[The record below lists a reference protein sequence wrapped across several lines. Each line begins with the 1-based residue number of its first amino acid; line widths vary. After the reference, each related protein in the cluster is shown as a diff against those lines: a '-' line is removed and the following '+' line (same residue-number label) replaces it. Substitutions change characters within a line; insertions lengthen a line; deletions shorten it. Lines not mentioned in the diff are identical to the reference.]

1 MILFLSLLFGGL
13 IGLSLGSLG
22 AGGAILVLPA
32 LIYGLAVDPKEAV
45 VAGLMIV
52 GFTSLYSAILH
63 WRWGHVRISTAC
75 LFAITGAF
83 GAYQGAW
90 LSQLVSE
97 VVLLVCLAVVMAAAG
112 AMMLRSSNREEKDS
126 SESARLSL
134 TSVLLVLACGYCV
147 GLLTGFLGIGGGF
160 LIVPALIFFAK
171 VPIKQAVGT
180 SLVVISINCA
190 SGYIAHSPDSVDWNL
205 LLPFLVGSFT
215 ASLFAANF
223 ARRVNPKILSKM
235 FAYLILVISSFI
247 IISNLY
253 YKMQL
258 G

>member
-1 MILFLSLLFGGL
+1 MILFLSLLFGSL

-32 LIYGLAVDPKEAV
+32 LIYGLAVEPKEAV
-45 VAGLMIV
+45 VAGLLIV

-75 LFAITGAF
+75 LFAITGAV

-97 VVLLVCLAVVMAAAG
+97 IVLLVCLAVIMAAAG
-112 AMMLRSSNREEKDS
+112 TMMLRNSSQDEMQS
-126 SESARLSL
+126 SASTRSL
-134 TSVLLVLACGYCV
+134 WPSFLLVLACGYVV
-147 GLLTGFLGIGGGF
+147 GLMTGFLGIGGGF

-171 VPIKQAVGT
+171 IPIKHAVGT
-180 SLVVISINCA
+180 SLVVITINCA
-190 SGYIAHSPDSVDWNL
+190 SGYIAHSPHSVDWNL
-205 LLPFLVGSFT
+205 IIPFLVGSFSVSIF
-215 ASLFAANF
+215 ASRFTHSVKPHTL
-223 ARRVNPKILSKM
+223 KKM
-235 FAYLILVISSFI
+235 FAYLILAVSCFILVSNVI
-247 IISNLY
+247 
-253 YKMQL
+253 